1 MKEED
6 FTNDRAGTLK
16 NIPKTI
22 FRCFEPKPLP
32 FKVVFT
38 PEIVK
43 LITEASMSLGNLSEA
58 GRRMI
63 NPHLLI
69 MPYLRKEA
77 ILSSKIE
84 GTKTTLSEF
93 FLHEKERKRS
103 KDDDF
108 QEVLNYVRALEYGLS
123 KINGVKLN
131 EELIKDMHKTLMKGV
146 RGENKDPGKYKQA
159 LNWIGSSYDMAEAR
173 FIPCEPEQV
182 PSLMENLIDYLSN
195 HPNESQLIK
204 AALMHYQFETIHP
217 FRDGN
222 GRLGR
227 LMIVLFLCQE
237 KLISQPLFYMSAFF
251 EKYREDYE
259 KKLFRIS
266 SKGEVEEWLKFFLT
280 GIKVQANDA
289 LERIKKM
296 ESYRKKCQKLLRNE
310 SQSTTVHDILDF
322 LFENPYI
329 RITTVKQKL
338 KCHYPKAKYNVD
350 ILVKTGIL
358 KEITTK
364 GKERIFLA
372 PVIKDIIDSE

>member
-146 RGENKDPGKYKQA
+146 RGENKDRGKYKQA